1 MNYDLPL
8 YSPYTN
14 VLMGKLKTRQWQLIH
29 SIVRE
34 KQKQS
39 LPYDE
44 DQYNELSDILDML
57 YPLAYQH
64 DTTILGDK

>member
-8 YSPYTN
+8 YSPYTD
-14 VLMGKLKTRQWQLIH
+14 VLMGKLTTRQWQLIH
-29 SIVRE
+29 SIVTD
-34 KQKQS
+34 KQQS
-39 LPYDE
+39 VMKTSNSYT
-44 DQYNELSDILDML
+44 ELSDILDML